1 MSHLLQKG
9 LALRELLRERV
20 LILDGAMGT
29 VLQQANLSETDFG
42 GPHLEGCNENLVF
55 TRPDVVLS
63 IHRKYLEAG
72 SDKIETNSFGSAP
85 IVLGEYGLADR
96 APEMNRRA
104 AELARQAAEWNFPAA
119 RPRRI
124 ARRPGRYLDASAPGR
139 DRGAPHRRDDDGPRS
154 ERERTRLSSS

>member
-20 LILDGAMGT
+20 LDPGWRDGHRAAAGQPERDWFRGPPSER
-29 VLQQANLSETDFG
+29 LQREL
-42 GPHLEGCNENLVF
+42 GCHPA
-55 TRPDVVLS
+55 RRRAS

-72 SDKIETNSFGSAP
+72 SEIIETNSFGSTP
-85 IVLGEYGLADR
+85 IVLGEYELADR

-139 DRGAPHRRDDDGPRS
+139 DRGAPHRRDDDGPGS